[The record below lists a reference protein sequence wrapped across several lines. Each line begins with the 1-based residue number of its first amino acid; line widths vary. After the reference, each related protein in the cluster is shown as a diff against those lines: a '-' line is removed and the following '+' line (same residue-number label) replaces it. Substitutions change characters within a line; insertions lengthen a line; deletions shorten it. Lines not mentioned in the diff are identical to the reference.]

1 LTQAS
6 DGLEKIQQLPPH
18 KFLKPLQSKNIMST
32 RLIDIHPHIISTDT
46 QRYPIAPLGG
56 EQSGWSAKRPAT
68 FEQYLVAM
76 DAAGI
81 DKAAIVH
88 SSTTYGFDNSY
99 VADSVAL
106 QPNRVDGV
114 FSVDIL
120 APDASEKIHYW
131 VARGLG
137 GLRIFTTG
145 STMPGQAP
153 WLEDPRIL
161 PGWETAGDLGL
172 SICVQMTP
180 AAIPQLEKLL
190 RQFPKTSVII
200 DHMLK
205 PNIADGVP
213 YPGAQFLFDLARFDN
228 VYLKMTT
235 RNTAEAQS
243 GKATPET
250 FFGKLVTE
258 FGANRIAWGSNFP
271 ATEGN
276 ILDMVNELKKCI
288 AFLSTE
294 DQHWIM
300 AGTAQKLYPHLAD

>member
-1 LTQAS
+1 M
-6 DGLEKIQQLPPH
+6 P
-18 KFLKPLQSKNIMST
+18 T
-32 RLIDIHPHIISTDT
+32 RLIDIHPHIISPDT

-56 EQSGWSAKRPAT
+56 EQSGWSSKRPAT
-68 FEQYLVAM
+68 FEQYLAAM
-76 DAAGI
+76 DATGI

-99 VADSVAL
+99 VADAVA
-106 QPNRVDGV
+106 QNPKRIDAV

-120 APDASEKIHYW
+120 AADAPQKIRYW
-131 VARGLG
+131 VDRGLG

-153 WLEDPRIL
+153 WLEDPRLL
-161 PGWETAGDLGL
+161 PGWDAAGELGL
-172 SICVQMTP
+172 SICVQMTA

-190 RQFPKTSVII
+190 KRTPATPVII

-205 PNIADGVP
+205 PPISDGPP
-213 YPGAQFLFDLARFDN
+213 YAGAQHLFDLAKYPN
-228 VYLKMTT
+228 VYLKMTS
-235 RNTAEAQS
+235 RNTAESQV

-250 FFGKLVTE
+250 FFGRVVQE

-271 ATEGN
+271 ASEGT
-276 ILDMVNELKKCI
+276 LQSMVDDLKRCI
-288 AFLSTE
+288 AFLPAQ